1 MDNNVNMDN
10 ANNLKPLLAKIS
22 EFVLPVESRNA
33 TQDSPSE
40 WLDKILNE
48 KLQKYSP
55 GMYRL
60 SLSSKNASDIFYIH
74 TCVVTCLLL
83 LFRSFLG
90 K

>member
-40 WLDKILNE
+40 WLDKILDE
-48 KLQKYSP
+48 KLQKYSAGIACLHP
-55 GMYRL
+55 LRMPL
-60 SLSSKNASDIFYIH
+60 ICSTYIC
-74 TCVVTCLLL
+74 T
-83 LFRSFLG
+83 S
-90 K
+90 